1 MRIISLLCTFV
12 LACCVGC
19 GQSGFTVSGNVAF
32 PDGSPVPRG
41 QVTIHSNTFTA
52 GGPITANGSY
62 TINAPVPAG
71 TYQVTVVA
79 SGDQPAST
87 LDIVDVRPVPP
98 LVDTKYGSTETSG
111 LTIEVPGNRSFDLT
125 VTAPQ

>member
-1 MRIISLLCTFV
+1 MRIVSLLCVFV

-32 PDGSPVPRG
+32 PDGNPVPRG
-41 QVTIHSNTFTA
+41 QVTIHSSTFTA
-52 GGPITANGSY
+52 GGHISADGSY
-62 TINAPVPAG
+62 AINVPVPAG
-71 TYQVTVVA
+71 IYRVTVVA

-98 LVDTKYGSTETSG
+98 LVATRYGSTETSE
-111 LTIEVPGNRSFDLT
+111 LTVEVTGRTTFDIT